1 MDSIF
6 LTPHSFSAASLSAHT
21 SVQLA
26 AKTTDRVTIDT
37 QGHTAM
43 FSFHRKKPHE
53 INHGIA
59 SYPLSSSTPA
69 SNYLGHSMASS
80 PNTRTD
86 KMSAISLSSS
96 PGGHY
101 EGHTNTGS
109 IGTNSSNVSN
119 APMQYDSSFNTT
131 LKKAPYRQQV
141 HPDSGNRTSANHNI
155 SYQDQDKETYD
166 TAQALNSIPY
176 TTHSHSNSNPLPQQ
190 QQQQQPILNVSQTP
204 KSLTPNNQ
212 YARPPSIL
220 QPKLSPNATSK
231 RVWVRKNFHTATTI
245 TVGPNDIVDDL
256 KYMIANKFPTTLA
269 LQVDPSDLVI
279 RMIIPG
285 DPSSNISGTNNN
297 SSSVNNISGMAT
309 YHPVP
314 RRPLIDDSHSPVSN
328 NFSRVHQ
335 PPTIGQGLR
344 SNTPISPDPAIHH
357 KGDTSESNLSFD
369 KSCQK
374 TLALE
379 PDVMVWS
386 VLDRYFPH
394 GMSMNDAFLVD
405 YSNKGIIQNE
415 DPNRP
420 GQKNR
425 GAALTSTQM
434 RGGIRA
440 SIDVP
445 DYGLN
450 ETRQQNL
457 GGFTPGK
464 VAILGDQK
472 VPPPRLKKIT
482 SNETPSGPAP
492 QPSAVIL
499 FSKDVR
505 DSSKSPQSET
515 TFPPPPPSPAMNNQ
529 NSPAHVQMS
538 KIPPS
543 RSSSSESQRKLNL
556 KVNTDPRLDE
566 KECSLKLQL
575 DEPTAT
581 TPASGATAFTST
593 PNSDST
599 LTPQVTDLKLA
610 KQPVKKKT
618 STDTKDKQGISK
630 ILNHINVLVVE
641 DNLVNQ
647 KIMARHL
654 KSCKVQFQIASTGK
668 EALEIWKKGGFHL
681 CFMDIQLPVMSGIEV
696 TKEIRRLERL
706 NHIGS
711 ISNHSNSNLNDNM
724 LSEEDT
730 LDLSLFR
737 SPIIIVALTASTGAS
752 DQQDAL
758 AAGCNDYLT
767 KPVQLKWL
775 KNKLTE
781 WGYMQALINYDFFR
795 SEDS

>member
-1 MDSIF
+1 
-6 LTPHSFSAASLSAHT
+6 
-21 SVQLA
+21 
-26 AKTTDRVTIDT
+26 
-37 QGHTAM
+37 
-43 FSFHRKKPHE
+43 
-53 INHGIA
+53 
-59 SYPLSSSTPA
+59 
-69 SNYLGHSMASS
+69 
-80 PNTRTD
+80 
-86 KMSAISLSSS
+86 
-96 PGGHY
+96 
-101 EGHTNTGS
+101 
-109 IGTNSSNVSN
+109 
-119 APMQYDSSFNTT
+119 
-131 LKKAPYRQQV
+131 
-141 HPDSGNRTSANHNI
+141 
-155 SYQDQDKETYD
+155 
-166 TAQALNSIPY
+166 
-176 TTHSHSNSNPLPQQ
+176 
-190 QQQQQPILNVSQTP
+190 
-204 KSLTPNNQ
+204 
-212 YARPPSIL
+212 
-220 QPKLSPNATSK
+220 
-231 RVWVRKNFHTATTI
+231 
-245 TVGPNDIVDDL
+245 
-256 KYMIANKFPTTLA
+256 
-269 LQVDPSDLVI
+269 
-279 RMIIPG
+279 
-285 DPSSNISGTNNN
+285 
-297 SSSVNNISGMAT
+297 
-309 YHPVP
+309 
-314 RRPLIDDSHSPVSN
+314 
-328 NFSRVHQ
+328 
-335 PPTIGQGLR
+335 
-344 SNTPISPDPAIHH
+344 
-357 KGDTSESNLSFD
+357 
-369 KSCQK
+369 
-374 TLALE
+374 
-379 PDVMVWS
+379 
-386 VLDRYFPH
+386 
-394 GMSMNDAFLVD
+394 
-405 YSNKGIIQNE
+405 
-415 DPNRP
+415 
-420 GQKNR
+420 
-425 GAALTSTQM
+425 
-434 RGGIRA
+434 
-440 SIDVP
+440 
-445 DYGLN
+445 
-450 ETRQQNL
+450 
-457 GGFTPGK
+457 
-464 VAILGDQK
+464 LGDQK

-515 TFPPPPPSPAMNNQ
+515 TFPPPPPSPAINNQ
-529 NSPAHVQMS
+529 NSPAHVQMN

-711 ISNHSNSNLNDNM
+711 ISNHSNSNLNDNI